1 MEDGGEIKV
10 DEDLAR
16 RTARQAGIDLRHLIV
31 LHAGFD
37 RHRSIVRR
45 LNAAFGRGH
54 DGNHFRR
61 LSGMAVQNVVASNF
75 Q

>member
-1 MEDGGEIKV
+1 MEDGVEIKV

-16 RTARQAGIDLRHLIV
+16 RAAHEVGIDLRHLIV

-45 LNAAFGRGH
+45 LSAASGTGH
-54 DGNHFRR
+54 DGNHLRR
-61 LSGMAVQNVVASNF
+61 LSGMAVQNVVASNSH
-75 Q
+75 

>member
-16 RTARQAGIDLRHLIV
+16 RTAREMGIDLRHLIV

-37 RHRSIVRR
+37 RH
-45 LNAAFGRGH
+45 
-54 DGNHFRR
+54 
-61 LSGMAVQNVVASNF
+61 LSKPVDPDALREILS
-75 Q
+75 